1 MGNIL
6 VHAHSGLRWIVLI
19 LLLLAIVKAFANKS
33 KNSYVKSDKML
44 NLFAMISVHT
54 QVTLGLIILFFGE
67 KKIFHTGW
75 MQDKIS
81 RFFVMEHATMM
92 VLAMILIT
100 IGRKKAEKKEDAN
113 GKHKT
118 IAIWY
123 TIVLVLILAAIP
135 WPGMRNLGAGWF

>member
-19 LLLLAIVKAFANKS
+19 LLLTAIVKAFANKS
-33 KNSYVKSDKML
+33 KNSYTKSDKML
-44 NLFAMISVHT
+44 NLFTMISIHIQIT
-54 QVTLGLIILFFGE
+54 IGLIMLFFGE
-67 KKIFHTGW
+67 KKIFHEGW

-81 RFFVMEHATMM
+81 RFFVMEHALIML
-92 VLAMILIT
+92 VAMILIT
-100 IGRKKAEKKEDAN
+100 IGRKKAEKKATPNE
-113 GKHKT
+113 KHKT

>member
-19 LLLLAIVKAFANKS
+19 LLLTAIVKAFANKS
-33 KNSYVKSDKML
+33 KNSYTKSDKMV
-44 NLFAMISVHT
+44 NLFTMIAVHIQIT
-54 QVTLGLIILFFGE
+54 IGLIMLFVGE
-67 KKIFHTGW
+67 KKIFHEGW
-75 MQDKIS
+75 MQDKVS
-81 RFFVMEHATMM
+81 RFFVMEHM
-92 VLAMILIT
+92 VIMLIAMILIT
-100 IGRKKAEKKEDAN
+100 IGRKKAEKKATPNE
-113 GKHKT
+113 KHKT